1 MKKTFLVMACLL
13 ISVSTLFAVNTGTLS
28 GGGSINSAFDL
39 TLNLGSNSSAG
50 WFTSE
55 PTDENW
61 DTVGIAEDDDVAFTA
76 GPETAV
82 VMWAGV
88 KSNENVPLSLT
99 VTGEPLSVDGGNP
112 SSLIGI
118 HAVGETG
125 AFGDVSI
132 EWNADSSDANL
143 SLTEGSALT
152 GTRIVSGKVTFTMD
166 ADDYA
171 AALSNPNYS
180 ADILL
185 TVASEG

>member
-1 MKKTFLVMACLL
+1 MKKTILVMTCLL
-13 ISVSTLFAVNTGTLS
+13 LSLATVFAVSTGTIS

-50 WFTSE
+50 WFTAQ

-61 DTVGIAEDDDVAFTA
+61 DTVGIAEDDDVAFTS

-88 KSNENVPLSLT
+88 KSNENVPITLEVS
-99 VTGEPLSVDGGNP
+99 GEPLSVDGGNP

-118 HAVGETG
+118 HVVGETG
-125 AFGDVSI
+125 AFGDASI
-132 EWNADSSDANL
+132 EWSKDSSD
-143 SLTEGSALT
+143 SKLTMSEGSSLT